1 MKDGLVHQ
9 DKSGII
15 QT

>member
-9 DKSGII
+9 GKSGII